1 MKRVRNHRDIFDRR
15 VLGGFLNDLAAAKD
29 VRTPAARG
37 EILVRLKELLAAG
50 RAEVRRRFE
59 EAGASGHD
67 TARANSYLIDQILRT
82 LYDFTV
88 THIYPSHS
96 PTASERLGV
105 VAVGGYGRA
114 EMAPFSDVD
123 LLFLLP
129 YKQTP
134 WGEQVVEYLLYL
146 LWDLG
151 LKVGHATRSIDDC
164 VRLSKADL
172 TIRTSIL
179 EARYLCGDEALFADL
194 RRRYLKDVVAGTE
207 PEFTELKLAERD
219 ERHRK
224 FGESRYLVEPNI
236 KEGKGGLRDLHTLFW
251 IAKYVYQV
259 QQVSELVELEVLTA
273 SELRRFA
280 KAEAFLWRVRCHLHY
295 LTGRAEE
302 RLTFDVQAE
311 IGRRLNYA
319 DRSANQGVE
328 RFMKHY
334 YLIAKEVGD
343 LTRIICASLEE
354 QHKRPARFRLLRLPK
369 LPKLGGLRRQE
380 VDGFVIE
387 GGRVDLKEADL
398 FETDPV
404 AILRLFR
411 LAQERR
417 VDIHPGALK
426 AVTRNLKRIDGA
438 MRKDSDANRL
448 FLEILTSKDDPETSL
463 RRLNEAGVFGR
474 FVRDFGRVVAQMQH
488 DMYHVYTVDEH
499 TIRAVGMLAQ
509 IEAGLLEDEH
519 PLSHEIVHKVLSR
532 EVLYVAVML
541 HDIAKGRGGDHAEL
555 GAQVAQKLCPRL
567 GLSAEDTE
575 TVAWLVLHHL
585 DMSRTAFKR
594 DLQDPKTIT
603 DFVETV
609 QDLERLRL
617 LLVLTVADIRAVGPG
632 RWNGWKGQLL
642 RELYQRTEEALSGGM
657 SGEGAKQRVEGAKI
671 ALREALSD
679 WPEAEIARQLG
690 RGYDSYWLGAETGVH
705 VRDANLMRRAD
716 ADGAGLT
723 IDTYIDRFQA
733 VTEVTV
739 FAADHAGLFSRIA
752 GAIAVA
758 GFNVV
763 HATIFTTT
771 DGMALDTFWVQEP
784 RGGAVTE
791 PARLKKLTLSIEDT
805 LAGRINIEQALADQ
819 AGPPS
824 RSRAIRVAQRVQI
837 DNKAS
842 NVYTVVEVSGRDRR
856 GLLHDITRAFADM
869 GLSVASARIAT
880 YGARASDVFYVKDVF
895 GLKVTNAG
903 KLRSIEAR
911 LRTVLEGRK
920 PEVREAAKKSTS
932 DASATAA

>member
-1 MKRVRNHRDIFDRR
+1 MVRVRNHRDVFDRR
-15 VLGGFLNDLAAAKD
+15 ELGGFLNDLAARSDA
-29 VRTPAARG
+29 RTPAARA
-37 EILVRLKELLAAG
+37 EVLRESKEKLAAG
-50 RAEVRRRFE
+50 QAEVRRRFE
-59 EAGASGHD
+59 EEGASGHD
-67 TARANSYLIDQILRT
+67 TAKANCYLVDLILRT

-88 THIYPSHS
+88 THVYASHS
-96 PTASERLGV
+96 PTSGERLGV

-164 VRLSKADL
+164 VRLSKDDV
-172 TIRTSIL
+172 TIRTALL
-179 EARYLCGDEALFADL
+179 EARYICGDEALFADL
-194 RRRYLKDVVAGTE
+194 RTRYAKDVVAGSE
-207 PEFTELKLAERD
+207 PEFMEMKLAERD

-251 IAKYVYQV
+251 IAKYCFQV
-259 QQVSELVELEVLTA
+259 EKVSELVKLEVLTA
-273 SELRRFA
+273 RELKRFT
-280 KAEAFLWRVRCHLHY
+280 KAEEFLWRVRCHLHY
-295 LTGRAEE
+295 LTGRPEE

-311 IGRRLNYA
+311 IGLRLNYT
-319 DRSANQGVE
+319 DRSTNQGVE

-354 QHKRPARFRLLRLPK
+354 EHKRPARFRLLGLAK

-387 GGRVDLKEADL
+387 GGRIDLDQPDM
-398 FETDPV
+398 FEGDPIS
-404 AILRLFR
+404 ILRLFR
-411 LAQERR
+411 VAQERR
-417 VDIHPGALK
+417 VDIHPSALTE
-426 AVTRNLKRIDGA
+426 VTRNLKRIDA
-438 MRKDSDANRL
+438 DMRKDPHANRI
-448 FLEILTSKDDPETSL
+448 FLEILTSKEDPETSL

-509 IEAGLLEDEH
+509 IEAGLLADEH

-555 GAQVAQKLCPRL
+555 GAKVAQKLCPRL

-585 DMSRTAFKR
+585 DMSRVAFKR
-594 DLQDPKTIT
+594 DVQDPKTIT

-617 LLVLTVADIRAVGPG
+617 LLLLTVADIRAVGPG

-642 RELYQRTEEALSGGM
+642 RELYHRTEEALSGGM
-657 SGEGAKQRVEGAKI
+657 SGEGARQRVEGAKF
-671 ALREALSD
+671 ALRDALGD
-679 WPEAEIARQLG
+679 WSADEIEHHLA
-690 RGYDSYWLGAETGVH
+690 RGYDSYWLGADIAVH
-705 VRDANLMRRAD
+705 VRDARLMREAD
-716 ADGAGLT
+716 RSGAELT
-723 IDTYIDRFQA
+723 IDTFVDPFQA

-739 FAADHAGLFSRIA
+739 FAADHPGLFSRIA

-758 GFNVV
+758 GLTVV

-791 PARLKKLTLSIEDT
+791 VARLNKLTKTIEDT
-805 LAGRINIEQALADQ
+805 LAGRISIQKALEEQA
-819 AGPPS
+819 GRPS
-824 RSRAIRVAQRVQI
+824 RTRAFKVAQRVLI

-856 GLLHDITRAFADM
+856 GLLHDITRAFADL
-869 GLSVASARIAT
+869 GLSVASARVAT
-880 YGARASDVFYVKDVF
+880 YGTRASDVFYVKDVF
-895 GLKVTNAG
+895 GLKVTNDN
-903 KLRSIEAR
+903 KLRAIEDR
-911 LRTVLEGRK
+911 LREVLKAGAK
-920 PEVREAAKKSTS
+920 PVDKTDADAA
-932 DASATAA
+932 ASAA

>member
-1 MKRVRNHRDIFDRR
+1 MARVRNHRDIFDRR
-15 VLGGFLNDLAAAKD
+15 ELGGFLNDLAENKD
-29 VRTPAARG
+29 VRSSAVRA
-37 EILVRLKELLAAG
+37 EILAKTKEMLAAG
-50 RAEVRRRFE
+50 QAEVQRRFE
-59 EAGASGHD
+59 DEGASGHD
-67 TARANSYLIDQILRT
+67 TAKANSYLIDLILRT
-82 LYDFTV
+82 HYDFTV
-88 THIYPSHS
+88 THVYPSHN
-96 PTASERLGV
+96 PTAGEHLGV

-134 WGEQVVEYLLYL
+134 WGEQVVEYLLYM

-151 LKVGHATRSIDDC
+151 LKVGHATRSIDEC
-164 VRLSKADL
+164 VRLSKADV
-172 TIRTSIL
+172 TIRTAIL
-179 EARYLCGDEALFADL
+179 EARYLCGDETLFADL
-194 RRRYLKDVVAGTE
+194 RTRYQKDVVEGTE

-219 ERHRK
+219 ERHKR

-251 IAKYVYQV
+251 ITKYFYQFEKV
-259 QQVSELVELEVLTA
+259 AELVDMKVLTA
-273 SELRRFA
+273 QELRRFS
-280 KAEAFLWRVRCHLHY
+280 KAQEFLWRVRCHLHY
-295 LTGRAEE
+295 LTGRPEE
-302 RLTFDVQAE
+302 RLTFDVQVE
-311 IGRRLNYA
+311 IGRRMNYT

-354 QHKRPARFRLLRLPK
+354 EHKRPTRFRLLGLPK
-369 LPKLGGLRRQE
+369 LPRLAGLRRQE
-380 VDGFVIE
+380 VGGFVIE
-387 GGRVDLKEADL
+387 GGRIDLKDAGM
-398 FETDPV
+398 FEDDPI

-411 LAQERR
+411 VAQERR
-417 VDIHPGALK
+417 VDIHPGALT
-426 AVTRNLKRIDGA
+426 AVTRNLKRINA
-438 MRKDSDANRL
+438 EVRKDPHANRL
-448 FLEILTSKDDPETSL
+448 FLEILTSKEDPETSL

-519 PLSHEIVHKVLSR
+519 PLSHQIIHKVLSR

-555 GAQVAQKLCPRL
+555 GAKVAQKLCPRL

-585 DMSRTAFKR
+585 DMSRVAFKR
-594 DLQDPKTIT
+594 DVQDPKTIL
-603 DFVETV
+603 DFAETV

-617 LLVLTVADIRAVGPG
+617 LLILTVADIRAVGPG

-642 RELYQRTEEALSGGM
+642 RELYHRTEEALSGGM
-657 SGEGAKQRVEGAKI
+657 SGEGAKQRVEAAKF
-671 ALREALSD
+671 ALRESLTD
-679 WPEAEIARQLG
+679 WPEAEIERHLT
-690 RGYDSYWLGAETGVH
+690 RGYDSYWLGAEPAVH
-705 VRDANLMRRAD
+705 VRDAELMRRANQSGE
-716 ADGAGLT
+716 ALT
-723 IDTYIDRFQA
+723 IDTFVDQFQSI
-733 VTEVTV
+733 TEVTI
-739 FAADHAGLFSRIA
+739 FAADHPGLFSRIA

-758 GFNVV
+758 GLNVV
-763 HATIFTTT
+763 HAKIFTTT

-784 RGGAVTE
+784 DGSAVSD
-791 PARLKKLTLSIEDT
+791 PARLKKLKSSITEI
-805 LAGRINIEQALADQ
+805 LAGRISVLKALADQ

-824 RSRAIRVAQRVQI
+824 RTRVFKIAQRVQI

-856 GLLHDITRAFADM
+856 GLLHDITRALAEL

-880 YGARASDVFYVKDVF
+880 YGTRASDVFYVKDVF
-895 GLKVTNAG
+895 GLKITNEA
-903 KLRSIEAR
+903 KLKSIEQS
-911 LRTVLEGRK
+911 LREVLQTPKSSMR
-920 PEVREAAKKSTS
+920 PAKKSDEIKENVS
-932 DASATAA
+932 